1 MFTKAFQ
8 AIGEKKQNVKNRFFS
23 FYRQSTGKMMLLAL
37 LITLFSTSCKKGDHD
52 FDSNKYL
59 VSVTRIGDFTRE
71 QLNDRFNGKTPLA
84 YLAAFD
90 KHTISVFKIVYK
102 TKFINDSTV
111 LASGCVIIPRDTPDP
126 SMISMEH
133 GDILTADSLAPSYY
147 MSSTST
153 AATAYHEGS
162 AEASD
167 GYITVLPDYLGY
179 GASNDLFHPP
189 FHRAS
194 LATSCADMIRA
205 AKEFLQ
211 DIHQPW
217 SGKLYLQG
225 YSEGGLA
232 NLSLQ
237 KYIQDNNLAFNVIA
251 ASSGGAPS
259 EITKIA
265 QYIFNY
271 PSDPGSVKN
280 YLAVILFYNSFYP
293 QLHRPI
299 SDYLIEPYA
308 TDVENNGLNATIN
321 TSLNNILNPVFVN
334 GINTATDQGFLS
346 ALADNDVFD
355 WKPVAPLVLYHGTA
369 DITIPFFNSQ
379 DAYDAMVARGATN
392 VELVP
397 LTGLDHDGAIEPYV
411 LGSVQFFEAH
421 P

>member
-1 MFTKAFQ
+1 MSTNNHPLFHQ
-8 AIGEKKQNVKNRFFS
+8 KQKVKMS
-23 FYRQSTGKMMLLAL
+23 FYFLFRQSTSNLLLLAL
-37 LITLFSTSCKKGDHD
+37 LITLSISSCKKDYHD
-52 FDSNKYL
+52 YGHQNQYL
-59 VSVTRIGDFTRE
+59 VSVTKIGDFTKE
-71 QLNDRFNGKTPLA
+71 QLDERFNGKTPLA
-84 YLAAFD
+84 FLAAYD

-111 LASGCVIIPRDTPDP
+111 LASGCVIIPHDVANA
-126 SMISMEH
+126 SIISMEH

-147 MSSTST
+147 LPSTNT
-153 AATAYHEGS
+153 ASTAYHEAS
-162 AEASD
+162 AEASN
-167 GYITVLPDYLGY
+167 GYIAVLPDYLGY
-179 GASNDLFHPP
+179 GASNNLFHPP

-205 AKEFLQ
+205 AKEFLR
-211 DIHQPW
+211 DIHQDCDE
-217 SGKLYLQG
+217 KLYLQG

-237 KYIQDNNLAFNVIA
+237 KYIQDNNLPFNVKA
-251 ASSGGAPS
+251 ASTGGAPS

-308 TDVENNGLNATIN
+308 TDVQNNGLNATIN

-355 WKPVAPLVLYHGTA
+355 WKPVAPLRLYHGTA

-379 DAYDAMVARGATN
+379 DAYNAMTARGATD
-392 VELVP
+392 VELIP

-411 LGSVQFFEAH
+411 IGSVEFFKAH
-421 P
+421 L

>member
-1 MFTKAFQ
+1 MYTIKFPVAD
-8 AIGEKKQNVKNRFFS
+8 KKQNLKKH
-23 FYRQSTGKMMLLAL
+23 FYSLFTQSTPRLLLLTL
-37 LITLFSTSCKKGDHD
+37 LITLFTSGCKKGDHD
-52 FDSNKYL
+52 CESCNQYL
-59 VSVTRIGDFTRE
+59 VSVSKIGDFTKE
-71 QLNDRFNGKTPLA
+71 QLNERFNGKTPLA

-90 KHTISVFKIVYK
+90 KHNISVFKIVYK

-111 LASGCVIIPRDTPDP
+111 LASGCVIIPQDAPNA

-133 GDILTADSLAPSYY
+133 GDILTDDSLAPSYY
-147 MSSTST
+147 MPSTAS

-167 GYITVLPDYLGY
+167 GFITVLPDYLGY
-179 GASNDLFHPP
+179 GASNNLFHPP

-205 AKEFLQ
+205 AMEFLH

-217 SGKLYLQG
+217 SNRLYLQG

-237 KYIQDNNLAFNVIA
+237 KYIQDNNLSFNVIA
-251 ASSGGAPS
+251 ASTGGAPS

-299 SDYLIEPYA
+299 SSYLIEPYA
-308 TDVENNGLNATIN
+308 TDVQNNGLNATIN

-355 WKPVAPLVLYHGTA
+355 WKPVAPLRLYHGTA
-369 DITIPFFNSQ
+369 DI
-379 DAYDAMVARGATN
+379 
-392 VELVP
+392 
-397 LTGLDHDGAIEPYV
+397 
-411 LGSVQFFEAH
+411 
-421 P
+421 